1 VDIASPNGWNEYA
14 TVSRH
19 EVLDMVVSRTFNAP
33 QERVWRAW
41 SDPDE
46 VMKWWG
52 RKASPR

>member
-1 VDIASPNGWNEYA
+1 VDIASPNGWKEYA